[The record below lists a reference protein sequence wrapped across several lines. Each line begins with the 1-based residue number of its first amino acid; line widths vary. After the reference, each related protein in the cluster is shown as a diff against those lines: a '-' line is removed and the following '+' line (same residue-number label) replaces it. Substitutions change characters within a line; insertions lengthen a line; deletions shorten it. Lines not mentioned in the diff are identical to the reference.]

1 MSDDGWV
8 LSDGNGDR
16 VEKRLDRVIM
26 FVEQV
31 GEDRFLP
38 YVKLWQNDG
47 PDDVIQATIRRAH
60 DLKSLAKAKNYAVG
74 LAVKVV
80 NLCSRGTA

>member
-8 LSDGNGDR
+8 LSDSDGNR
-16 VEKRLDRVIM
+16 IEKRMGRVMM

-31 GEDRFLP
+31 GENRFLP
-38 YVKLWQNDG
+38 YVKLWQDDE
-47 PDDVIQATIRRAH
+47 PDDVIQATVRRAH
-60 DLKSLAKAKNYAVG
+60 DLKSLAEAKGYAVK